1 MASMNPGSEMTSID
15 DRATAIRILHVD
27 DDPDFGELAA
37 TFLEREG
44 DGITV
49 TTATSVTVALE
60 RLREETFDCII
71 SDYDMPRADGLTF
84 LQMVRADNP
93 DLPFILFTG
102 KGSEEIASDA
112 ISAGVTDYLQKGT
125 GTDQYAVLAN
135 RIGNTVVQHTAK
147 HAIRETRERFK
158 RLIEYSADVVSI
170 VDANGMYQYLTPS
183 SKRVLGYSPEELIGE
198 NGFEYVHPED
208 RSVAMEAFAHTV
220 EDAEVTPKIE
230 FRFDHKEDGWI
241 WLENHARNL
250 VDDALIGGFVV
261 NSRNVTQRKRREQEL
276 TRQNE
281 RLESVVDA
289 VSHDLRNPLN
299 VAEGHLDLARRIDDP
314 EHFDRVERAHD
325 RVKQIIDD
333 LVTLA
338 RKGETVEESDPVDL
352 RAVVEGAWRNTA
364 TYDATLRGDA
374 TGTLRA
380 DRSRLQ
386 RLLEN
391 LFHNAVE
398 HGSTGDRNARSGDA
412 VEHGEDGVRV
422 EVGRLESG
430 FYVEDDGP
438 GIPPEDRRRVFRSGY
453 TTGVD
458 RTGFGLAIVNEIVEA
473 HGWEITVT
481 DGREGGARFTITG
494 IDFV

>member
-1 MASMNPGSEMTSID
+1 MASTNRSSDTPAID
-15 DRATAIRILHVD
+15 DREAAIRVLHVD
-27 DDPDFGELAA
+27 DDQAFGELAA
-37 TFLEREG
+37 TFLERER
-44 DGITV
+44 DDLTV
-49 TTATSVTVALE
+49 TTATSVDMALE
-60 RLREETFDCII
+60 RLREEPFDCII
-71 SDYDMPRADGLTF
+71 SDYDMPRADGLAF
-84 LQMVRADNP
+84 LQMVRDGDP

-125 GTDQYAVLAN
+125 GTDQYTVLAN
-135 RIGNTVVQHTAK
+135 RIGNAVSQYTAER
-147 HAIRETRERFK
+147 AVSETQERFR
-158 RLIEYSADVVSI
+158 RLIEYSTDVVSI
-170 VDANGMYQYLTPS
+170 VDANGVYQYITPS
-183 SKRVLGYSPEELIGE
+183 SERILGYSPEELIGE
-198 NGFEYVHPED
+198 SGFEYVHPDD
-208 RSVAMEAFAHTV
+208 RDTMEVFAHSV
-220 EDAEVTPKIE
+220 EDSEVIPKIE
-230 FRFDHKEDGWI
+230 FRFDHKEEGWI
-241 WLENHARNL
+241 WLEAHARNL
-250 VDDALIGGFVV
+250 VDEPLIGGFVV
-261 NSRNVTQRKRREQEL
+261 HSRNVTQRKRREQEL

-299 VAEGHLDLARRIDDP
+299 VAEGHLDLARRTDDS
-314 EHFDRVERAHD
+314 EHFERVGRAHD

-338 RKGETVEESDPVDL
+338 RKGETVEESDPIEL
-352 RAVVEGAWRNTA
+352 QAVIESAWRNTE
-364 TYDATLRGDA
+364 THGATLRHDV

-398 HGSTGDRNARSGDA
+398 HGSTPGAGADA
-412 VEHGEDGVRV
+412 DDIEQEGRTVNVEA
-422 EVGRLESG
+422 GRLESG

-438 GIPPEDRRRVFRSGY
+438 GIPPEDRRQVFRSGY

-458 RTGFGLAIVNEIVEA
+458 RTGFGLAIVREIVEA
-473 HGWEITVT
+473 HGWTIDVT
-481 DGREGGARFTITG
+481 DGREGGARFVITG